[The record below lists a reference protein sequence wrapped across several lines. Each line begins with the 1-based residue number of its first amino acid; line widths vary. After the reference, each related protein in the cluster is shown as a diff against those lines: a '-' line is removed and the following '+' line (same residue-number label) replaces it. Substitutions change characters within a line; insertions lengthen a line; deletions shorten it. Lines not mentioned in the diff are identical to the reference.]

1 MQWISFER
9 LLNYLDLKSEKKGE
23 IPNKEVKDWPATGKI
38 EFNNFSTRY
47 REGLDEV
54 ISDLDLK
61 IKDGEKIG
69 VCGRTGAGKSTIIL
83 SILRVLEAT
92 EG

>member
-9 LLNYLDLKSEKKGE
+9 LLNYLNLKSERKGE
-23 IPNKEVKDWPATGKI
+23 IPYKDVMSWPATGKI
-38 EFNNFSTRY
+38 RFNNFSTRY

-92 EG
+92 